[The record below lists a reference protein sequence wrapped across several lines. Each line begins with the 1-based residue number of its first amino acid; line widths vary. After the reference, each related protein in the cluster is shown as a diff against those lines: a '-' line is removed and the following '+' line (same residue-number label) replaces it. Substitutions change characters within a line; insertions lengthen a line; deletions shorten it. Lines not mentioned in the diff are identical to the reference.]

1 MERRDISICMN
12 STSLQVGYL
21 MLSNNLHKARESN
34 RFPLGV
40 RKVVI
45 RVRNWETISEIFV

>member
-1 MERRDISICMN
+1 MERRDIFMCMN

-34 RFPLGV
+34 RLPLGDEQAGDKDQ
-40 RKVVI
+40 RLENI
-45 RVRNWETISEIFV
+45 GEMFV